1 MSEVNSTRNAPR
13 LETKQDV
20 TILFAGDSGDGM
32 QLTGTQFSETTAILG
47 NDLNTFPNYPAEIRA
62 PAGTLAGVSGFQVQF
77 GSKDIFTPG
86 DKIDVLVVMNAAALK
101 ANLKQLKEG
110 KIIIANTDGFDAK
123 NLQLANCK
131 TNPLEDGSLA
141 KYQVYAIEIG
151 KLTRLALEGTG
162 LGTKEIDRSKNM
174 FVLGLLFWLYNRP
187 LDYTIKS
194 IQEKFKKKPEIAE
207 ANLKVLHAGHTFGEA
222 TEIFTTRYEV
232 KKAHLPAGTY
242 RHIMGNQATAYALIA
257 ASKKSGLPLFL
268 GSYPITPA
276 SDVLHELSK
285 HKNFGI
291 KTFQAEDEIAAM
303 CATIGAAYG
312 GNLAVTSTSGPGM
325 DLKEEA
331 MGLAVSLELPVVII
345 DVQRGGPSTGLP
357 TKTEQ
362 SDLLMAMFGRHG
374 ESPVPIV
381 AANSPADCFNATFEA
396 ARLAV
401 EFMTPVICLTDGYI
415 ANGAEPW
422 RFPTANELPDFK
434 VKFAEPRNPNDAP
447 FLPYK
452 RNENGSRAWAIP
464 GTKGLEHRVGG
475 LEKQHE
481 TGNISYDGENHELMT
496 RLRAEKIEKVAES
509 IPLQTIDNGSTHGKL
524 LVLGWG
530 STYGSIKT
538 AVRDLRDEGYDVSH
552 AHLTYLNPF
561 PKNLGELIYNFDK
574 ILIPELNTGQLSRL
588 IREKFL
594 VPALQFNKVQGM
606 PFTVSELKE
615 KIIATLNQ
623 KEK

>member
-131 TNPLEDGSLA
+131 TNPLADGSLA

-187 LDYTIKS
+187 LDYTIKN

-207 ANLKVLHAGHTFGEA
+207 ANLKVLQAGHTFGEA

-434 VKFAEPRNPNDAP
+434 VKFAEPRNPNDVP

>member
-1 MSEVNSTRNAPR
+1 MSEVQNRPLR
-13 LETKQDV
+13 VETKQDV

-62 PAGTLAGVSGFQVQF
+62 PAGTLPGVSGFQVQF
-77 GSKDIFTPG
+77 GSKEIFTPG
-86 DKIDVLVVMNAAALK
+86 DKIDVLVAMNAAALK
-101 ANLKQLKEG
+101 ANLKLLKEG

-131 TNPLEDGSLA
+131 TNPLEDGSLS

-151 KLTRLALEGTG
+151 KLTRSALEGTG
-162 LGTKEIDRSKNM
+162 LSTKDIDRSKNM
-174 FVLGLLFWLYNRP
+174 FVLGLLYWLYNRP
-187 LDYTIKS
+187 LDYTIKN

-207 ANLKVLHAGHTFGEA
+207 ANIKALQAGYTYGEA

-232 KKAHLPAGTY
+232 RKAKLPAGTY
-242 RHIMGNQATAYALIA
+242 RHITGNQATAYALIA

-268 GSYPITPA
+268 ASYPITPA
-276 SDVLHELSK
+276 SDILHELSK
-285 HKNFGI
+285 HKNFGVR
-291 KTFQAEDEIAAM
+291 TFQAEDEIAAI
-303 CATIGAAYG
+303 CSAIGAAYG
-312 GNLAVTSTSGPGM
+312 GSLAVTSTSGPGM

-331 MGLAVSLELPVVII
+331 IGLAVSLELPIVII

-362 SDLLMAMFGRHG
+362 SDLLTAMFGRHG
-374 ESPVPIV
+374 ESPVPIL

-396 ARLAV
+396 CRLAV

-422 RFPTANELPDFK
+422 RFPTSSELPEFK
-434 VKFAEPRNPNDAP
+434 VKFAAPRNPSDAP

-452 RNENGSRAWAIP
+452 RNEKGAREWAIP

-481 TGNISYDGENHELMT
+481 TGNVCYEPENHELMT
-496 RLRAEKIEKVAES
+496 KLRAEKVEKIANV
-509 IPLQTIDNGSTHGKL
+509 IPLQTIDNGTPKGKL

-530 STYGSIKT
+530 STYGAIKT
-538 AVRDLRDEGYDVSH
+538 AVRDLREEGYDVSH

-561 PKNLGELIYNFDK
+561 PKNLGELIYNFERV
-574 ILIPELNTGQLSRL
+574 LIPELNTGQLSRL
-588 IREKFL
+588 IRDKFL
-594 VPALQFNKVQGM
+594 VPVVQFNKVQGM

-615 KIIATLNQ
+615 KIIATLN
-623 KEK
+623 

>member
-1 MSEVNSTRNAPR
+1 MSEVKNRP
-13 LETKQDV
+13 LHVETKQDV

-77 GSKDIFTPG
+77 GSKEIFTPG
-86 DKIDVLVVMNAAALK
+86 DKIDVLVAMNAAALK
-101 ANLKQLKEG
+101 ANLKLLKEG
-110 KIIIANTDGFDAK
+110 KIIIANVDGFDAK

-131 TNPLEDGSLA
+131 TNPLEDGSLV
-141 KYQVYAIEIG
+141 KYHVYAIEIG
-151 KLTRLALEGTG
+151 KLTRMALEGTG

-187 LDYTIKS
+187 MDYAIKN

-207 ANLKVLHAGHTFGEA
+207 ANLKALQAGYNYGEA
-222 TEIFTTRYEV
+222 TEVFTTRYEV
-232 KKAHLPAGTY
+232 KKAQLPAGTY

-276 SDVLHELSK
+276 SDILHELSK
-285 HKNFGI
+285 HKNFGV

-303 CATIGAAYG
+303 CAAIGAAYG
-312 GNLAVTSTSGPGM
+312 GCLAVTSTSGPGM

-331 MGLAVSLELPVVII
+331 IGLAASLELPVVII

-374 ESPVPIV
+374 ESPIPII

-422 RFPTANELPDFK
+422 RFPTASELPDFK
-434 VKFAEPRNPNDAP
+434 VKFAAPRNPNDAP

-452 RNENGSRAWAIP
+452 RNENGAREWAIP

-496 RLRAEKIEKVAES
+496 KLRAEKVEKIANA
-509 IPLQTIDNGSTHGKL
+509 IPLQTIDNGSSKGKL

-552 AHLTYLNPF
+552 THLTYLNPF

-574 ILIPELNTGQLSRL
+574 VLIPELNAGQLSRL
-588 IREKFL
+588 IRDKFL
-594 VPALQFNKVQGM
+594 VPVEQFNKVQGM

>member
-1 MSEVNSTRNAPR
+1 
-13 LETKQDV
+13 
-20 TILFAGDSGDGM
+20 
-32 QLTGTQFSETTAILG
+32 
-47 NDLNTFPNYPAEIRA
+47 
-62 PAGTLAGVSGFQVQF
+62 
-77 GSKDIFTPG
+77 
-86 DKIDVLVVMNAAALK
+86 
-101 ANLKQLKEG
+101 
-110 KIIIANTDGFDAK
+110 
-123 NLQLANCK
+123 
-131 TNPLEDGSLA
+131 
-141 KYQVYAIEIG
+141 
-151 KLTRLALEGTG
+151 
-162 LGTKEIDRSKNM
+162 
-174 FVLGLLFWLYNRP
+174 
-187 LDYTIKS
+187 
-194 IQEKFKKKPEIAE
+194 
-207 ANLKVLHAGHTFGEA
+207 
-222 TEIFTTRYEV
+222 
-232 KKAHLPAGTY
+232 
-242 RHIMGNQATAYALIA
+242 
-257 ASKKSGLPLFL
+257 
-268 GSYPITPA
+268 
-276 SDVLHELSK
+276 
-285 HKNFGI
+285 
-291 KTFQAEDEIAAM
+291 M
-303 CATIGAAYG
+303 CSAIGAAYG
-312 GNLAVTSTSGPGM
+312 GSLAVTSTSGPGM

-331 MGLAVSLELPVVII
+331 IGLAVSLELPIVII

-374 ESPVPIV
+374 ESPVPII

-396 ARLAV
+396 CRLAV

-422 RFPTANELPDFK
+422 RFPTSSELPEFK
-434 VKFAEPRNPNDAP
+434 VKFASPRNPNDAP
-447 FLPYK
+447 YLPYK
-452 RNENGSRAWAIP
+452 RNEKGAREWAIP
-464 GTKGLEHRVGG
+464 GTKGLEHRLGG

-496 RLRAEKIEKVAES
+496 RLRAEKVEKIADA
-509 IPLQTIDNGSTHGKL
+509 IPLQTIDNGTTKGKL

-538 AVRDLRDEGYDVSH
+538 AVRDLREEGYDVSH

-594 VPALQFNKVQGM
+594 VPAVQFNKVQGM

>member
-1 MSEVNSTRNAPR
+1 MSEVQNRPLR
-13 LETKQDV
+13 VETKQDV

-62 PAGTLAGVSGFQVQF
+62 PAGTLPGVSGFQVQF
-77 GSKDIFTPG
+77 GSKEIFTPG
-86 DKIDVLVVMNAAALK
+86 DKIDVLVAMNAAALK
-101 ANLKQLKEG
+101 ANLKLLKEG

-131 TNPLEDGSLA
+131 TNPLEDGSLS

-151 KLTRLALEGTG
+151 KLTRSALEGTG
-162 LGTKEIDRSKNM
+162 LSTKDIDRSKNM
-174 FVLGLLFWLYNRP
+174 FVLGLLYWLYNRP
-187 LDYTIKS
+187 LDYTIKN

-207 ANLKVLHAGHTFGEA
+207 ANIKALQAGYTYGEA

-232 KKAHLPAGTY
+232 RKAQLPAGTY

-268 GSYPITPA
+268 ASYPITPA
-276 SDVLHELSK
+276 SDILHELSK
-285 HKNFGI
+285 HKNFGVR
-291 KTFQAEDEIAAM
+291 TFQAEDEIAAI
-303 CATIGAAYG
+303 CSAIGAAYG
-312 GNLAVTSTSGPGM
+312 GSLAVTSTSGPGM

-331 MGLAVSLELPVVII
+331 IGLAVSLELPIVII

-374 ESPVPIV
+374 ESPVPIL
-381 AANSPADCFNATFEA
+381 AAHSPADCFNATFEA
-396 ARLAV
+396 CRLAV

-422 RFPTANELPDFK
+422 RFPTSSDLPEFK
-434 VKFAEPRNPNDAP
+434 VKFAAPRNPNDAP
-447 FLPYK
+447 YLPYK
-452 RNENGSRAWAIP
+452 RNEKGAREWAIP

-481 TGNISYDGENHELMT
+481 TGNVCYEPENHELMT
-496 RLRAEKIEKVAES
+496 KLRAEKVEKIANV
-509 IPLQTIDNGSTHGKL
+509 IPLQTIDNSTPKGKL

-530 STYGSIKT
+530 STYGAIKT
-538 AVRDLRDEGYDVSH
+538 AVRDLREEGYDVSH

-561 PKNLGELIYNFDK
+561 PKNLGELIYNFERV
-574 ILIPELNTGQLSRL
+574 LIPELNTGQLSRL
-588 IREKFL
+588 IRDKFL
-594 VPALQFNKVQGM
+594 VPVVQFNKVQGM

-615 KIIATLNQ
+615 KIIATLN
-623 KEK
+623 